1 MNNVTTNFKRS
12 FRGYDSVSVV
22 RELSLIEQ
30 EFVQKREV
38 LRRELANQVQQKE
51 NLKNEVERLENELQP
66 TISMQDDLTQ
76 RLVTAHFKATERII
90 LTITDMEAKELDL
103 ANKIDERKKELNR
116 LHSVTNKMSR
126 EFLDTATRYGTML
139 SWGKEGEVNVK
150 D

>member
-1 MNNVTTNFKRS
+1 MTSNFKRS

-22 RELSLIEQ
+22 RELSLLEQ
-30 EFVQKREV
+30 EFVQKREE
-38 LRRELANQVQQKE
+38 LRRELAIQVQQIE
-51 NLKNEVERLENELQP
+51 SLRTDVERLKKELEP
-66 TISMQDDLTQ
+66 TISLQDDITQ
-76 RLVTAHFKATERII
+76 RLVSAHFKATEKII
-90 LTITDMEAKELDL
+90 LTIKEMEVKELNL
-103 ANKIDERKKELNR
+103 ANKIEDRKKELNR

>member
-1 MNNVTTNFKRS
+1 MTTNFKRS

-22 RELSLIEQ
+22 RELSLLEQ
-30 EFVQKREV
+30 EFVQKREE
-38 LRRELANQVQQKE
+38 LRQELANQVQQKE
-51 NLKNEVERLENELQP
+51 TLRTEVERLKNELAP
-66 TISMQDDLTQ
+66 TINMQDDITQ
-76 RLVTAHFKATERII
+76 CLVNAHFKATEKII
-90 LTITDMEAKELDL
+90 SSIKDMEAKELDL
-103 ANKIDERKKELNR
+103 ANKIEARKKELNR